1 MKGLSLK
8 AKVYLFTI
16 YICGT
21 VVLLWNLLRLDRS
34 HLFILFVLAL
44 LASLATVFKVEGTTS
59 RSHYAI
65 NFLLYGF
72 TFFYLGAPEAMLVI
86 LVSNLA
92 LWIFRKLLWYIS
104 IFNITSFILVLQVS
118 DWIYQWINPSGNLNI
133 GMGALGIALSML
145 VFTLLNHLT
154 IGLVVWLARNENFTQ
169 SGIFDI
175 LPLMI
180 DLTLLLIGGSLVLVW
195 NYNPYA
201 ILLFLIPLYL
211 IYSSLRMPALERQ
224 TELDA
229 KTGIYNNR
237 YFEQQLENELS
248 RANRFDRPLTIIM
261 SDLDLLR
268 NINNTYGH
276 LAGDEVLIGVA
287 KILKQSVREYDI
299 VSRFGGEEFAVL
311 LPETSVV
318 QAYERAEALRR
329 AIEKAEFTIPTSV
342 TPIKATMSF
351 GVAGRE
357 GFNQTGKEIIHNA
370 DIALYHSK
378 LKGRNRTYAYT
389 EEAYDSFFAVQ
400 VVESSET
407 AEVKEDMKSPQESE
421 YTADQ
426 TRFQASQVNVGA
438 SSGKDQTLQMKGE
451 STHAT
456 ASTAGSKRLVDL
468 YIILSALIAAGLFTL
483 VFRSFPSIN
492 QVDYWL
498 GLITFTIIVI
508 LTEWFSIDLYVHDTA
523 VSTSAAPMLAG
534 VLLFGPFGAL
544 TLSFAFALTAYLKH
558 RGPFNRLIFNASN
571 QLVAAMLYTGVLVLT
586 HQAYLNWPP
595 IAQILFCM
603 VSAVVVY
610 LCTTVLIA
618 LGMSLS
624 ARMPFQQVWKEQF
637 SWLAPHYL
645 TMGLIAYALIFG
657 YSVLNIL
664 GTFIILT
671 PLILLRFSQK
681 LYIDRTRAVVSELRD
696 KNVSLEKSAEEIES
710 LNEGLLEMLA
720 EVIDLR
726 DPYVL
731 GHSRNVTDY
740 AIYIAKELGLNPKQI
755 ELIRKAG
762 LLHDVGKLG
771 VPEYLLSKPTKL
783 TKEEF
788 DMMKRHV
795 TMGATLLQKS
805 PSLRPLIP
813 IVKHHHEYYDGK
825 GYPDGLKGNQ
835 IPIEARIIAVADAIE
850 AMNSDRSYRKAF
862 DVNQIILELRKS
874 AGAQFDPQVVDVSVK
889 ILKLGKGVRV
899 SEAFTKVNRM
909 VPGQS
914 GLQNQT

>member
-8 AKVYLFTI
+8 AKIYLFTI
-16 YICGT
+16 YICGI
-21 VVLLWNLLRLDRS
+21 VVLLWNLLRLDWN
-34 HLFILFVLAL
+34 HLFILSVLVI

-118 DWIYQWINPSGNLNI
+118 DWMYRWINPSGDLNI

-154 IGLVVWLARNENFTQ
+154 IGLVVWLARNENFSQ

-180 DLTLLLIGGSLVLVW
+180 DLTLLVLGGSLVLVW
-195 NYNPYA
+195 NYNAYA

-224 TELDA
+224 TEMDA

-329 AIEKAEFTIPTSV
+329 AIEKAEFTVPTSV

-389 EEAYDSFFAVQ
+389 EEAYGSFFDAQ
-400 VVESSET
+400 VVKSGET
-407 AEVKEDMKSPQESE
+407 AEVKEDIKSPQEPE
-421 YTADQ
+421 YIADQ
-426 TRFQASQVNVGA
+426 ARFQTSQINVGA
-438 SSGKDQTLQMKGE
+438 SSGKEQTSQMKSE
-451 STHAT
+451 SSHPTAT
-456 ASTAGSKRLVDL
+456 TPGAKWLVDF
-468 YIILSALIAAGLFTL
+468 YILLSALIAAGLFTL
-483 VFRSFPSIN
+483 VIRSFPTIY

-498 GLITFTIIVI
+498 GLITFTLIVI
-508 LTEWFSIDLYVHDTA
+508 LTEWFSIDLYVRDTA

-534 VLLFGPFGAL
+534 VLLFGPYGAL
-544 TLSFAFALTAYLKH
+544 ILSVAFALTAYLKH
-558 RGPFNRLIFNASN
+558 RGPFNRLIFNTSN
-571 QLVAAMLYTGVLVLT
+571 QLIAAMLYTGVLVLT
-586 HQAYLNWPP
+586 HQSYLNWPP
-595 IAQILFCM
+595 IAEILFCM
-603 VSAVVVY
+603 VSAVVIY
-610 LCTTVLIA
+610 LCTTLLVA

-624 ARMPFQQVWKEQF
+624 ARMSFQQVWKEQF

-657 YSVLNIL
+657 YSTLNIL

-740 AIYIAKELGLNPKQI
+740 AIQIAKELGLNPKQI

-771 VPEYLLSKPTKL
+771 VPEHLLSKPTKL

-874 AGAQFDPQVVDVSVK
+874 AGTQFDPQVVDVSVK
-889 ILKLGKGVRV
+889 ILKSGKGVRV
-899 SEAFTKVNRM
+899 SDAFTKVNRM

-914 GLQNQT
+914 GLQEQT